1 MSVIS
6 ATDVRN
12 LREKTGAGMMDCK
25 KALSENNGDFDAAV
39 DWLRTKGLSKAAKKS
54 DRVAAEGVIAAA
66 ISADGKQ
73 GALIELN
80 AETDFVARNEKFQ
93 AFAVSIAND
102 ALKASDF
109 DALKAS
115 KGDELTNLIATIGE
129 NMTLRRSDTLSV
141 DNGVVATYI
150 HGALAPNVG
159 KIGVLVA
166 IEGKGDDLATL
177 GKQIGMHIAA
187 TNPLALSVDELDKD
201 AVERERQVFHTQAVE
216 SGKPEGVIEKM
227 VEGRIRKFYEESV
240 LLEQTFVVD
249 GESKIKDLLSN
260 AGATLKA
267 YQLYRLGDGIEKNEE
282 DFAAEVAKMASNGN

>member
-177 GKQIGMHIAA
+177 SKQIGMHIAA

-282 DFAAEVAKMASNGN
+282 DFAAEVAKMAGA

>member
-6 ATDVRN
+6 ATAVRD

-25 KALSENNGDFDAAV
+25 KALSETNGDFEAAV

-66 ISADGKQ
+66 ISADGTT
-73 GALIELN
+73 GAMIELN

-93 AFAVSIAND
+93 EFAIATAND
-102 ALKASDF
+102 ALTASDF
-109 DALKAS
+109 AS
-115 KGDELTNLIATIGE
+115 LASSKESELTNLIATIGE
-129 NMTLRRSDTLSV
+129 NMTLRRADSLSV
-141 DNGVVATYI
+141 DKGTVATYI

-159 KIGVLVA
+159 KIGVMVA
-166 IEGKGDDLATL
+166 LEGEGDLSTL

-187 TNPLALSVDELDKD
+187 TNPLALSVEDLDAD
-201 AVERERQVFHTQAVE
+201 VVERERQVFITQAQE

-227 VEGRIRKFYEESV
+227 VEGRIRKFFEESV

-249 GESKIKDLLSN
+249 GESKIKDLLKN
-260 AGATLKA
+260 ANATLKS
-267 YQLYRLGDGIEKNEE
+267 YLLYRLGDGIEKGEEE
-282 DFAAEVAKMASNGN
+282 DFAAEVAKMAGNSN